1 MRTATWAVVLLVL
14 GALGG
19 TAFGSHPQEASPYII
34 AGPVVQGVPQ
44 LPENWWELEYNGFR
58 FDARMGEP
66 ALPAGLRIESFPKG
80 TMGYYIVTFQVPI
93 TEAVRQEV
101 ASAGAKFLYYLPYN
115 SFLVA
120 MDEGTKARMESSPA
134 VSRVGIFQPAYK
146 KAYWFAGM
154 SGTRDVWVQLFQGED
169 INLVVSKLRGM
180 GFSSVTIEDPEMYKI
195 LRVKM
200 DLSRLG
206 EIANLREVS
215 WLEPWP
221 EYHHNNETAQW
232 TTQTFF
238 PGLRRL
244 WDKGITGEGETVSTG
259 DSGIQMNQLFFN
271 DAGVPI
277 PGVGHYPSHR
287 KVIAYILGG
296 AGSTFGDAAGA
307 SWHGTHTAGTIC
319 GDDQPRGGTNPNDGM
334 PLKAKMFHIDC
345 GAASSSIYPPTNMY
359 TGMYDTAYK
368 GNAGGGARV
377 SSQSWGGSTNSYN
390 TNSAQTDQFM
400 FDKQDMLVFCSAGNS
415 GPGAN
420 TIGAPGT
427 AKNIVTAGA
436 CDNGMAGG
444 YMAGFSSRGP
454 APQNRRK
461 PTIVGPGVGLM
472 SANGGVNNGVAAMS
486 GTSMASPCLAGTGV
500 LVRQY
505 FRKGFYP
512 TGDSVVGNRWSY
524 VSAALVKAMMINSA
538 KNDFPAYT
546 IPDNNIGWGRVCL
559 DDALYFSGDPCNLA
573 VWDDTTGLTTGAF
586 RDYNV
591 TVATDGQ
598 PLKVTMV
605 FTDYPGASGSTNPTV
620 NNLDLRVTAPG
631 GGSVYLGN
639 VFSGGWSQTGGT
651 ADAQNMEE
659 CVYIRQPTRGT
670 WTIRVNGTNVPQRGI
685 HQGQSFALVVTGGLG
700 AATQALTLKANT
712 IVDNLSGSNGNNN
725 GRVDIGETVGFVDT
739 IYNGGGTAVNGAVAT
754 LRCADPQVMLNRGDT
769 IANLGNIAVGATV
782 HNGATPFK
790 LVARGNP
797 RTVMFTLHLTGT
809 GGFVQDIT
817 FPIRVGLD
825 NAEVIKVLVPRLY
838 PDSSHLYGLAWD
850 GMNLWA
856 STFESGRNRDR
867 VFKLNPNT
875 GDTLPG
881 SFMVGSLN
889 DSLTDLAWDFQSG
902 LLWAHAM
909 LNRRVYV
916 CNTAT
921 RSVVRQFPTLAT
933 NYPIGLELKNKG
945 MLGAN
950 RDTVWYADR
959 GLGLT
964 DAKRYFKGDTA
975 GNMQQSFTGSQ
986 IPAYLSVPAGPRCFA
1001 WEPGGTIYQTGGTLL
1016 HTVTEF
1022 TSASAFIGAHLYE
1035 IRQVG
1040 ANLDTVPTTNHHY
1053 LLTWNIRAVERDSV
1067 DWNYWISAFL
1077 GGSLSYIYKV
1087 RGFYTKPLPPSGVE
1101 LGPVALPTAFAL
1113 GQSYP
1118 NPMVGGST
1126 IKYALPRDVPVSLK
1140 VYNVSGQ
1147 LVKTLVS
1154 EAEKA
1159 GYKQV
1164 SWDGK
1169 SNGGHKVGAGVYF
1182 YRFQA
1187 GDFTA
1192 TKKLVVVR

>member
-1 MRTATWAVVLLVL
+1 MRTATWVVVLLAL
-14 GALGG
+14 GALAG

-34 AGPVVQGVPQ
+34 AGPVMQGAPQ
-44 LPENWWELEYNGFR
+44 LPENWWELEYSGFK
-58 FDARMGEP
+58 FDTRQGEP
-66 ALPAGLRIESFPKG
+66 ALPAGFQISSYPAG
-80 TMGYYIVTFQVPI
+80 TMGYYLVTLRVSI
-93 TEAVRQEV
+93 TESVKRELEM
-101 ASAGAKFLYYLPYN
+101 SGAKIVHFVPKN

-120 MDEGTKARMESSPA
+120 MDEAAKARVESSPA
-134 VSRVGIFQPAYK
+134 VSWVGIFQPAYK
-146 KAYWFAGM
+146 LAYWFEGM
-154 SGTRDVWVQLFQGED
+154 KGAKDVLVQVYQEGGID
-169 INLVVSKLRGM
+169 QAASKLRMM
-180 GFSSVTIEDPEMYKI
+180 GLGPVSIEATGKFNI
-195 LRVKM
+195 LKVKT
-200 DLSRLG
+200 DLSMLSK
-206 EIANLREVS
+206 IASLHEVM
-215 WLEPWP
+215 WMEPWP
-221 EYHHNNETAQW
+221 ECYLHNALAQW
-232 TTQTFF
+232 TTQTYVS
-238 PGLRRL
+238 GLRRL
-244 WDKGITGEGETVSTG
+244 WDKGIDGTGDIVSTG
-259 DSGIQMNQLFFN
+259 DSGIQMSQFFFN
-271 DAGVPI
+271 DQAVPI
-277 PGVGHYPSHR
+277 TNWGRFPSHR
-287 KVIAYILGG
+287 KVIAYLQ
-296 AGSTFGDAAGA
+296 GSASATFGDASGA

-319 GDDQPRGGTNPNDGM
+319 GDDGPRGGTDLNDGM
-334 PLKAKMFHIDC
+334 PLKAKEFFIDI
-345 GAASSSIYPPTNMY
+345 GANSNSVYPPADMY
-359 TGMYDTAYK
+359 HVMYDSAYLV
-368 GNAGGGARV
+368 GARI
-377 SSQSWGGSTNSYN
+377 SSQSWGGGTNTYN
-390 TNSAQTDQFM
+390 TNSQQTDQYM
-400 FDKQDMLVFCSAGNS
+400 FDRQDMLVFCSAGNAGPS
-415 GPGAN
+415 GS

-427 AKNIVTAGA
+427 AKDIVTAGA
-436 CDNGMAGG
+436 CDNGMAGPFL
-444 YMAGFSSRGP
+444 AGFSSRGP
-454 APQNRRK
+454 GPGTHRK
-461 PTIVGPGVGLM
+461 PTIVGPGVQLM
-472 SANGGVNNGVAAMS
+472 SANGGVNQGVAAMS
-486 GTSMASPCLAGTGV
+486 GTSMASPCLAGTGA
-500 LVRQY
+500 LVRCY

-512 TGDSVVGNRWSY
+512 TGDSVVGNRWPF
-524 VSAALVKAMMINSA
+524 VSAALVKAVMVNSA
-538 KNDFPAYT
+538 INDMQGYT
-546 IPDNNIGWGRVCL
+546 IPDNNVGWGRVCL
-559 DDALYFSGDPCNLA
+559 DNTLYFAGDPRNLA
-573 VWDDTTGLTTGAF
+573 VWDDTTGLTTGTY
-586 RDYNV
+586 RDNTV
-591 TVATDGQ
+591 NVATDGE
-598 PLKVTMV
+598 PLKITMV
-605 FTDYPGASGSTNPTV
+605 FTDYPNTSGTGAAT
-620 NNLDLRVTAPG
+620 NNLDLIVTAPG
-631 GGSVYLGN
+631 GTQYLGN
-639 VFSGGWSQTGGT
+639 VFSGGWSQTGGS
-651 ADAQNMEE
+651 ADANNTEE
-659 CVYIRQPTRGT
+659 CVYIRQPARGT
-670 WTIRVNGTNVPQRGI
+670 WTIRVNGTNVPQRGS
-685 HQGQSFALVVTGGLG
+685 HQGQPYAVVVTGGLG
-700 AATQALTLKANT
+700 AATQTLTLKANT

-739 IYNGGGTAVNGAVAT
+739 IYNGGGAAVNGAVAT
-754 LRCADPQVMLNRGDT
+754 LRCADLQVRFNGGDT

-797 RTVMFTLHLTGT
+797 RTVIFTLHLTGT
-809 GGFVQDIT
+809 GGFIQDIT

-850 GMNLWA
+850 GTNLWA

-867 VFKLNPNT
+867 IYKVNPNT

-916 CNTAT
+916 CNTVT

-975 GNMQQSFTGSQ
+975 GNMQQSFTGTQ
-986 IPAYLSVPAGPRCFA
+986 IPGYLSVPAGPRCFA
-1001 WEPGGTIYQTGGTLL
+1001 WEPGGTIYQPGGTLL

-1022 TSASAFIGAHLYE
+1022 TSASAFVAAHLYE

-1040 ANLDTVPTTNHHY
+1040 TNLDTVPTTNHHY
-1053 LLTWNIRAVERDSV
+1053 VMSWNIRAVERDSV

-1087 RGFYTKPLPPSGVE
+1087 KGFYDKPLPPSGAE
-1101 LGPVALPTAFAL
+1101 LGPIALPTSFAL

-1118 NPMVGGST
+1118 NPMVGGAM
-1126 IKYALPRDVPVSLK
+1126 IRYALPRDVPVSFK

-1154 EAEKA
+1154 GTEKA